1 MRSNLDWK
9 ISDLMLSFCSTAFWF
24 FRFLYG
30 DQARFFNDEIHI
42 DLKHSKTGTVAM
54 ASAGENL
61 NASQVWHWFLWQLDD
76 CFTVTWSTCVL
87 PWQPCI

>member
-1 MRSNLDWK
+1 MRRSNLDWNV
-9 ISDLMLSFCSTAFWF
+9 SDLMLSFGATGFYF

-54 ASAGENL
+54 ASAGENM
-61 NASQVWHWFLWQLDD
+61 NASQV
-76 CFTVTWSTCVL
+76 
-87 PWQPCI
+87 